1 MKTTIQHVYM
11 LMNDVK
17 KLAKLNVIKPVSE
30 ADGRL
35 IQIYDRDYE
44 FKVAKFEENH
54 DSAISTLGVGV
65 QPNWTDAQCKKVFP
79 RVDICTMEGD
89 YIDLICVYSED
100 KWIRYKAK
108 TTNFLN
114 LFVNRTIDKMIS
126 EFSAANI
133 LNASLLTLKHI
144 GIY

>member
-1 MKTTIQHVYM
+1 MKTTIQRVYM

-30 ADGRL
+30 ANGNL

-44 FKVAKFEENH
+44 LRIAKFEEDH

-65 QPNWTDAQCKKVFP
+65 QPNWTDAQCKQVFP

-89 YIDLICVYSED
+89 YIDFICMYAKD
-100 KWIRYKAK
+100 KWIRYKAP
-108 TTNFLN
+108 TASFLN

-133 LNASLLTLKHI
+133 LNASLLTLQHI
-144 GIY
+144 GIC